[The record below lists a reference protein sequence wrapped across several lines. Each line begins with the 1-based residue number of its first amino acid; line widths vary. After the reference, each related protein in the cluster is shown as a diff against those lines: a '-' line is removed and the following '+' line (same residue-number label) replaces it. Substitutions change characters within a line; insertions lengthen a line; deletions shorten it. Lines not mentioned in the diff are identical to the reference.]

1 MTFPK
6 PLLPRCSDPL
16 KFSSVSVILVGDVA
30 LQCPLLK
37 SVETEETIGYF
48 DSRRSRCPLMLG
60 DSRIDVRL
68 VIDKG
73 HREIKE

>member
-1 MTFPK
+1 M
-6 PLLPRCSDPL
+6 
-16 KFSSVSVILVGDVA
+16 ILVGDVA

-37 SVETEETIGYF
+37 SVDTEETIGYF